1 MGDILSTSVSGLI
14 AFQQALDV
22 TSNNV
27 ANAATPGY
35 DLETANFAEAPGQAS
50 SIGYVG
56 NGVDVSSVTR
66 AYSALL
72 AAQVN
77 TSQASYA
84 SFNTLGTQAAQI
96 DNMLSDSSTGL
107 TATLQSFVNSLQ
119 TLSNSPATTASGQAV
134 LSQAQALVQQLQ
146 NYDSQLSQVGSQ
158 LESQISTNVNE
169 INTLAGQIASLNGE
183 IADQSGSGQTPNQL
197 MDQRDQL
204 VSQLSQYV
212 GVSTVA
218 QGNGETNVYIGSGQ
232 ALVTGNTAQQLA
244 TTPNAY
250 NASEYDIGLVNGN
263 TTVDITSEV
272 SGGSLGGL
280 LATRTQVLDP
290 TQNALGQVS
299 VALATLANQQQQSG
313 MDQTGAQG
321 QPMFAVG
328 GVQVLDSA
336 NNADATSLS
345 VTRTAL
351 SDLTTDDY
359 VLTYTGGAA
368 NGGWQLLDQTT
379 GQPVAMTG
387 DGSSANPLEAAGVS
401 IVANGAGPGGAVAV
415 GDSFMIQPT
424 AAATEG
430 LSLLLT
436 SPTQIASA
444 SLIQTATSSTNTGTG
459 TVSSYGVTDPGSWVP
474 DTYTVSFSGPPAQ
487 YAVTNSEGA
496 TVASGAYSSGTP
508 ITFEGAQV
516 TITGAPANG
525 DAFTVSA
532 NSPANTGD
540 NSNLLALIGT
550 LSSATLDGG
559 TTSLSGAANNLVS
572 QIGTT
577 TQQAQ
582 SNASA
587 AQTVNQSASDAL
599 NNADGVNL
607 DEEAALMVQYQ
618 QAYQACAQMIQAST
632 TMFDSLM
639 TAMTD
644 G

>member
-50 SIGYVG
+50 SIGYIG
-56 NGVDVSSVTR
+56 NGVDISSITR
-66 AYSALL
+66 AYNALL

-77 TSQASYA
+77 SSQANYS
-84 SFNTLGTQAAQI
+84 SFNTLGTEASQI

-119 TLSNSPATTASGQAV
+119 TLSSSPSTTASGEAV

-146 NYDSQLSQVGSQ
+146 SYDSQLSQAGSQ
-158 LESQISTNVNE
+158 LESQISTNVTE
-169 INTLAGQIASLNGE
+169 INTLATQIASLNAE
-183 IADQSGSGQTPNQL
+183 IAAQSGSGQTPNQL

-218 QGNGETNVYIGSGQ
+218 QSDGETDVYIGSGQ
-232 ALVTGNTAQQLA
+232 ALVVGSSAQQL
-244 TTPNAY
+244 TTIPNEY

-321 QPMFAVG
+321 QAMFAVG

-336 NNADATSLS
+336 NNTDATSLT
-345 VTRTAL
+345 VTRTDL

-359 VLTYTGGAA
+359 VLTYTGGSA
-368 NGGWQLLDQTT
+368 NGGWQLLDETT

-387 DGSSANPLEAAGVS
+387 DGSSANPLEAAGIS
-401 IVANGAGPGGAVAV
+401 IVANGAGTDGAVAV
-415 GDSFMIQPT
+415 GDSFLIQPT

-444 SLIQTATSSTNTGTG
+444 SLIQTSTASSNTGTG
-459 TVSSYGVTDPGSWVP
+459 TVSSYGVTDPSSWVP
-474 DTYTVSFSGPPAQ
+474 DTYTISFGGSPQQ
-487 YAVTNSEGA
+487 YTVTNSEG
-496 TVASGAYSSGTP
+496 TQVAAGTFTSGTP

-516 TITGAPANG
+516 TITGTPANG
-525 DAFTVSA
+525 DTFTVSS
-532 NSPANTGD
+532 NSASNTGD
-540 NSNLLALIGT
+540 NSNLLALISQ
-550 LSSATLDGG
+550 LSAGVLDGG

-618 QAYQACAQMIQAST
+618 QAYEACAQMIQAST